1 MGYRKTTRRVQV
13 SLRGHAEYGT
23 EAEFPEAVA
32 RGKTLDEYL
41 RIMGWTE
48 DEGDERTAIV
58 RQLEEF
64 ADSLISWNLEDEAG
78 APLPCTRDAFFG
90 IDNDLALA
98 MATAWLDALG
108 GKVDESSPLP
118 GSSPSGEPSPVELV
132 PMEALSGHQ
141 PPTSVPA

>member
-64 ADSLISWNLEDEAG
+64 ADSLGLSPRVEIGTGERAVTLVRNPITFSDSDLRYDLPPPELGEHTDEIKSWLRAG
-78 APLPCTRDAFFG
+78 
-90 IDNDLALA
+90 
-98 MATAWLDALG
+98 
-108 GKVDESSPLP
+108 
-118 GSSPSGEPSPVELV
+118 
-132 PMEALSGHQ
+132 
-141 PPTSVPA
+141 PPEEGA